1 MSAGRSVCA
10 AQTSGP
16 GAQETEKARIQIEV
30 TPKS

>member
-16 GAQETEKARIQIEV
+16 GAQETEKARIQIGCV
-30 TPKS
+30 LF